1 MPSSNYPRLR
11 RNPQMSNA
19 AATSQPATSTQYV
32 GESVPRR
39 EDFRF
44 LTGTGTFS
52 EDITL
57 IGMLYASLVRSTLAH
72 ADIVSIDTDAA
83 RAQPG
88 VVAVF
93 TAADFSDDEMGT
105 IPTDWTLPI
114 MDGIPE
120 RYPLARDA
128 VKYVGEAVAVVIAET
143 RVQADDA
150 AYFVDVEYAERPAVV
165 DTEAA
170 ALEGAPLVHDR
181 YERNTSY
188 VWHLGTG
195 DWDAV
200 AANADHVV
208 DVRLVNQ
215 RCHASSLEARVSIG
229 DYQVGTGTLT
239 LYLGTQN
246 VHVVRRNLSIAI
258 GIPENLIRVVTP
270 AVGGA
275 FGSKLCLYPEDVIV
289 SAVSRRL
296 RKPVRWAETRAEHFT
311 GTSGGRDHV
320 EYVSLAADNQGK
332 IQGLKVTTYANL
344 GAYVSGMGAGIPVVS
359 GMVFPGV
366 YDITVADVD
375 IHGVFT
381 NTSTTETYR
390 GAGRPEAAYL
400 IERAVDEL
408 AAKIGIDRVELRR
421 RNFIQPHQFPYA
433 NATGMTYDSGDYEK
447 ALDKALEMIGWD
459 ELVAEHKVARARGR
473 IVGLGLSVY
482 TEFCGFGESYQLQLV
497 GFDRATWEQSV
508 VTVTRTGSVIVQV
521 GIDAAGQGHET
532 SIAQIVATELGLDI
546 NDVEVLQG
554 DTDIVHFGT
563 GTFNSR
569 SMSSAGTSA
578 ALAARKIMAKAT
590 RLAAY
595 MLDTECDDIV
605 YNEGVFSVGPDGGRQ
620 VSFEEVAV
628 TAWRGVDLP
637 EGMEPTLK
645 EIAVFDPPAF
655 TSPFGVHIAAV
666 EIDPDT
672 GAIAIDRYVAVD
684 DCGNQINPQLV
695 NGQIQGGVA
704 QGIGQAL
711 YEGLAWDEDGQPM
724 STSFMQY
731 AVPRAHQLPRL
742 ETGHTITPSPVN
754 PLGVKGVGESGAI
767 GSQPAVVNAVM
778 DAVRG
783 HGVANLD
790 MPLTPA
796 KVWAA
801 LQEAAK

>member
-1 MPSSNYPRLR
+1 MTST
-11 RNPQMSNA
+11 A
-19 AATSQPATSTQYV
+19 AAPQPATSTQYLGV
-32 GESVPRR
+32 SVPRR

-57 IGMLYASLVRSTLAH
+57 AGMLYASLVRSTLAH
-72 ADIVSIDTDAA
+72 ADIVSIDTKAA

-93 TAADFSDDEMGT
+93 TAADFGDDEMGT

-143 RVQADDA
+143 RAQADDA
-150 AYFVDVEYAERPAVV
+150 VYFVDVEYAERPAVV

-170 ALEGAPLVHDR
+170 AHEGAPLVHDR

-200 AANADHVV
+200 AAEADHVV

-258 GIPENLIRVVTP
+258 GIPENRIRVVTP

-289 SAVSRRL
+289 CAVSRRL
-296 RKPVRWAETRAEHFT
+296 RRPVRWAETRAEHFT

-332 IQGLKVTTYANL
+332 IEALKVTTYANL

-447 ALDKALEMIGWD
+447 ALDKALDMIGWD
-459 ELVAEHKVARARGR
+459 ELLAEHEVARTQGR

-532 SIAQIVATELGLDI
+532 SIAQIVATELGLGID
-546 NDVEVLQG
+546 DVEVLQG

-590 RLAAY
+590 RLAAHL
-595 MLDTECDDIV
+595 LDAEVDDIV
-605 YNEGVFSVGPDGGRQ
+605 YKDGVFSVGPDSGGRQ
-620 VSFEEVAV
+620 LSFEDVAV
-628 TAWRGVDLP
+628 EAWRGVDLP
-637 EGMEPTLK
+637 DGMEPTLK

-672 GAIAIDRYVAVD
+672 GAVTIERYVAVD
-684 DCGNQINPQLV
+684 DCGNLINPKLA

-711 YEGLAWDEDGQPM
+711 YEGLSWDEDGQPM

-778 DAVRG
+778 DAVRRL
-783 HGVANLD
+783 GVGNLD

>member
-1 MPSSNYPRLR
+1 MASSTASL
-11 RNPQMSNA
+11 
-19 AATSQPATSTQYV
+19 QPATSTQYV
-32 GESVPRR
+32 GKSMPRR

-44 LTGTGTFS
+44 LTGTGTFT
-52 EDITL
+52 EDIKLT
-57 IGMLYASLVRSTLAH
+57 GMLHASLVRSTLAH
-72 ADIVSIDTDAA
+72 ADIVSIDTETA

-93 TAADFSDDEMGT
+93 TAADFGDDEMGT

-143 RVQADDA
+143 RAQADDA

-165 DTEAA
+165 DTDTASR
-170 ALEGAPLVHDR
+170 EGAPQVHER
-181 YERNTSY
+181 YENNTSY
-188 VWHLGTG
+188 VWHLGSG
-195 DWDAV
+195 DWDA
-200 AANADHVV
+200 AAAAADHVI

-215 RCHASSLEARVSIG
+215 RVHATSLEARVSIG
-229 DYQVGTGTLT
+229 DYHAGTDTLT

-246 VHVVRRNLSIAI
+246 VHVVRRNLSIAL
-258 GIPENLIRVVTP
+258 GMPENHIRVVTP

-275 FGSKLCLYPEDVIV
+275 FGSKLCLYPEDVLV

-296 RKPVRWAETRAEHFT
+296 RRPVRWAETRAEHFT

-320 EYVSLAADNQGK
+320 EYVSLAADSQGK
-332 IQGLKVTTYANL
+332 ILALKVKTYANL
-344 GAYVSGMGAGIPVVS
+344 GAYVSGMGAGIP
-359 GMVFPGV
+359 MVAGFVYPGV
-366 YDITVADVD
+366 YDIPVADVD
-375 IHGVFT
+375 IHGLFT

-408 AAKIGIDRVELRR
+408 AVKLGIDRVELRR
-421 RNFIQPHQFPYA
+421 RNFIQPHQFPYH
-433 NATGMTYDSGDYEK
+433 NATGMTYDSGEYER
-447 ALDKALEMIGWD
+447 ALDKALEMCGWD
-459 ELVAEHKVARARGR
+459 ELLAEHEVARTQGR

-482 TEFCGFGESYQLQLV
+482 TEFCGFGDSYQLQLV

-546 NDVEVLQG
+546 DDVEVLQG

-569 SMSSAGTSA
+569 SMSSAGSSA

-595 MLDTECDDIV
+595 MLNTDVGEIV
-605 YNEGVFSVGPDGGRQ
+605 YKDGVFSVGADSGARQ
-620 VSFEEVAV
+620 LSFEDVAV
-628 TAWRGVDLP
+628 EAWRGVDLP

-645 EIAVFDPPAF
+645 EIAIFDPRGF

-672 GAIAIDRYVAVD
+672 GAITIDRFIAVD
-684 DCGNQINPQLV
+684 DCGNLINPELA
-695 NGQIQGGVA
+695 NGQIHGGVA
-704 QGIGQAL
+704 QAIGQAL
-711 YEGLAWDEDGQPM
+711 YEHLSWDEDGQPM
-724 STSFMQY
+724 STSLMQY
-731 AVPRAHQLPRL
+731 AVPRAHHMPRL
-742 ETGHTITPSPVN
+742 ETGHTVTPSPLN

-767 GSQPAVVNAVM
+767 GPQPAIVNAVM
-778 DAVRG
+778 DAVRRL
-783 HGVANLD
+783 GVKNLD

-796 KVWAA
+796 KVWMA

>member
-1 MPSSNYPRLR
+1 MTST
-11 RNPQMSNA
+11 A
-19 AATSQPATSTQYV
+19 ASLQSASSTQYV

-44 LTGTGTFS
+44 LTGTGTFT
-52 EDITL
+52 EDIRL
-57 IGMLYASLVRSTLAH
+57 SGMLYASLVRSTLAH
-72 ADIVSIDTDAA
+72 ADVVSIDTEAA

-93 TAADFSDDEMGT
+93 TAEDFSDDEMGT
-105 IPTDWTLPI
+105 VPTDWTLPI

-165 DTEAA
+165 GTEAA
-170 ALEGAPLVHDR
+170 AQEGAPLVHDR

-188 VWHLGTG
+188 LWHHGTG

-200 AANADHVV
+200 AAAADHII

-215 RCHASSLEARVSIG
+215 RVHATSLEARVSIG
-229 DYQVGTGTLT
+229 DYQVGTDTLT

-258 GIPENLIRVVTP
+258 GIPENRIRVVTP

-275 FGSKLCLYPEDVIV
+275 FGSKLCLYPEDVLV
-289 SAVSRRL
+289 CAVSRRL
-296 RKPVRWAETRAEHFT
+296 RRPVQWAETRAEHFT

-320 EYVSLAADNQGK
+320 EYVTLAADNRGK

-344 GAYVSGMGAGIPVVS
+344 GAYVSGMGAGIPVVA
-359 GMVFPGV
+359 GMAFPGV
-366 YDITVADVD
+366 YDIAVADVD

-408 AAKIGIDRVELRR
+408 AAKIGVDRVELRR

-433 NATGMTYDSGDYEK
+433 NATGMTYDSGDYER

-459 ELVAEHKVARARGR
+459 ELLAEHERARSQGR

-482 TEFCGFGESYQLQLV
+482 TEFAGFGDSYELQLI

-508 VTVTRTGSVIVQV
+508 VTVTGTGSVIVQV
-521 GIDAAGQGHET
+521 GIDSAGQGHET

-546 NDVEVLQG
+546 DDVEVLQG

-590 RLAAY
+590 RLAAH
-595 MLDTECDDIV
+595 MLNTEVEEVAYKD
-605 YNEGVFSVGPDGGRQ
+605 GVFSVDTGSGSREL
-620 VSFEEVAV
+620 SFEEVAV
-628 TAWRGVDLP
+628 EAWRGVDLP

-645 EIAVFDPPAF
+645 EIAIFDPPAF

-672 GAIAIDRYVAVD
+672 GTVTIERFVAVD
-684 DCGNQINPQLV
+684 DCGNLVNPQLA
-695 NGQIQGGVA
+695 NGQIHGGVA

-711 YEGLAWDEDGQPM
+711 YEDLSWDEDGQPM
-724 STSFMQY
+724 STSLMQY
-731 AVPRAHQLPRL
+731 AVPRAHHMPRL
-742 ETGHTITPSPVN
+742 ETGHTVTPSPVN
-754 PLGVKGVGESGAI
+754 PLGVKGIGESGAI

-778 DAVRG
+778 DAVRRL
-783 HGVANLD
+783 GVQNLD

-796 KVWAA
+796 KVWTA

>member
-1 MPSSNYPRLR
+1 MSSAPV
-11 RNPQMSNA
+11 SDA
-19 AATSQPATSTQYV
+19 ATSTQYV

-57 IGMLYASLVRSTLAH
+57 TGMLHASLVRSTLAH
-72 ADIVSIDTDAA
+72 ADIVSINTEAA

-93 TAADFSDDEMGT
+93 TAADFGDDEMGT

-120 RYPLARDA
+120 RYPLARDV

-150 AYFVDVEYAERPAVV
+150 VFHVDVEYSERPAVV
-165 DTEAA
+165 DTEGAA
-170 ALEGAPLVHDR
+170 AEGAPLVHDR

-188 VWHLGTG
+188 LWHLGSG

-200 AANADHVV
+200 AATADHVV

-215 RCHASSLEARVSIG
+215 RVHASSLEARVSIA

-246 VHVVRRNLSIAI
+246 VHVVRRNLSLAI
-258 GIPENLIRVVTP
+258 GIPENRIRVVTP

-296 RKPVRWAETRAEHFT
+296 RRPVRWAETRAEHFT

-320 EYVSLAADNQGK
+320 EYVSLAADKQGK
-332 IQGLKVTTYANL
+332 ILGLKVTTYANL
-344 GAYVSGMGAGIPVVS
+344 GAYVSGMGAGIPVVA
-359 GMVFPGV
+359 GMAYPGV
-366 YDITVADVD
+366 YDIEVADVD
-375 IHGVFT
+375 IHGLFT

-408 AAKIGIDRVELRR
+408 AAKSGIDRVELRR
-421 RNFIQPHQFPYA
+421 RNFIQPDQFPYS
-433 NATGMTYDSGDYEK
+433 NSTGMTYDSGDYER

-459 ELVAEHKVARARGR
+459 QLVEEQAAARSEGR

-482 TEFCGFGESYQLQLV
+482 TEFAGFGDSYELQLI

-508 VTVTRTGSVIVQV
+508 ITVTRTGSVIVQV

-532 SIAQIVATELGLDI
+532 SIAQIVATELGVPID
-546 NDVEVLQG
+546 DVEVLQG

-569 SMSSAGTSA
+569 SMSSGGTAA
-578 ALAARKIMAKAT
+578 ALAARKILAKAT
-590 RLAAY
+590 LLAAH
-595 MLDTECDDIV
+595 MLDADVEDVV
-605 YNEGVFSVGPDGGRQ
+605 YANGVFSKGPDGGRQ
-620 VSFEEVAV
+620 VTFEEVAV
-628 TAWRGVDLP
+628 EAWRGVDLP
-637 EGMEPTLK
+637 EGMEATLK
-645 EIAVFDPPAF
+645 EMAVFDPKGF
-655 TSPFGVHIAAV
+655 TAPFGVHVAAV
-666 EIDPDT
+666 EIDRDT
-672 GAIAIDRYVAVD
+672 GAVTIDRFVAVD
-684 DCGNQINPQLV
+684 DCGNLINPKLAD
-695 NGQIQGGVA
+695 GQIQGGVA

-711 YEGLAWDEDGQPM
+711 YEGLTWDEDGQP
-724 STSFMQY
+724 TTASFMQY
-731 AVPRAHQLPRL
+731 AVPRAHHLPRL
-742 ETGHTITPSPVN
+742 ETGHTITPSPIN
-754 PLGVKGVGESGAI
+754 PLGVKGIGESGAI

-778 DAVRG
+778 DAVRPL
-783 HGVANLD
+783 GVGNLD

-796 KVWAA
+796 KVWTA
-801 LQEAAK
+801 LQEVAK

>member
-1 MPSSNYPRLR
+1 MN
-11 RNPQMSNA
+11 NA
-19 AATSQPATSTQYV
+19 TASTQYV

-57 IGMLYASLVRSTLAH
+57 TGMLYASMVRSTLAH
-72 ADIVSIDTDAA
+72 GDIVSIDTEAA

-88 VVAVF
+88 VIAVF
-93 TAADFSDDEMGT
+93 TAADFNDDEMGT
-105 IPTDWTLPI
+105 IPTDWELPI
-114 MDGIPE
+114 MDGIPA
-120 RYPLARDA
+120 RYPLARDT

-150 AYFVDVEYAERPAVV
+150 TYFVDVEYAERPAVV
-165 DTEAA
+165 NAEAA
-170 ALEGAPLVHDR
+170 TSESAPLVHDQ

-200 AANADHVV
+200 SAAAEHVV

-215 RCHASSLEARVSIG
+215 RVHANSLEARVSIA
-229 DYQVGTGTLT
+229 DYQIGTGTLT

-258 GIPENLIRVVTP
+258 GIPENRIRVVTP

-296 RKPVRWAETRAEHFT
+296 RRPVRWAETRAEHFT
-311 GTSGGRDHV
+311 GTSGGRDHI
-320 EYVSLAADNQGK
+320 EYVSLAADKEGRFQA
-332 IQGLKVTTYANL
+332 LKVTTYANL

-359 GMVFPGV
+359 GMVYPGV

-375 IHGVFT
+375 IHGVYT

-421 RNFIQPHQFPYA
+421 RNFIQPDQFPYA

-459 ELVAEHKVARARGR
+459 DRLAEQELARAQGR

-482 TEFCGFGESYQLQLV
+482 TEFCGFGDSYQLQLV

-508 VTVTRTGSVIVQV
+508 ITVTRTGSVIVQV

-532 SIAQIVATELGLDI
+532 SIAQIVASELGLDI
-546 NDVEVLQG
+546 DDVEVLQG
-554 DTDIVHFGT
+554 DTDVVHFGT

-590 RLAAY
+590 RLAAH
-595 MLDTECDDIV
+595 MLDAEPEDVVYQNGIFSLGLDDSD
-605 YNEGVFSVGPDGGRQ
+605 EQVG
-620 VSFEEVAV
+620 FEEVAV
-628 TAWRGVDLP
+628 AAWRGVDLP
-637 EGMEPTLK
+637 DGMEATLK
-645 EIAVFDPPAF
+645 EIAVYDPPNF
-655 TSPFGVHIAAV
+655 TSPFGVHIALV

-672 GAIAIDRYVAVD
+672 GAVTIERYVAVD
-684 DCGNQINPQLV
+684 DCGNQINPQIV
-695 NGQIQGGVA
+695 NGQIHGGVA

-711 YEGLAWDEDGQPM
+711 YEELAWDDEGQPM

-731 AVPRAHQLPRL
+731 AVPRAHHIPRL
-742 ETGHTITPSPVN
+742 ETGHTVTPSPLN

-783 HGVANLD
+783 LGVKNLD

-801 LQEAAK
+801 LKEAEK

>member
-1 MPSSNYPRLR
+1 M
-11 RNPQMSNA
+11 
-19 AATSQPATSTQYV
+19 TSTDSALQPATSTHYV
-32 GESVPRR
+32 GVSVPRR

-44 LTGTGTFS
+44 LTGTGMFC

-57 IGMLYASLVRSTLAH
+57 TGMLYASMVRSTLAH
-72 ADIVSIDTDAA
+72 ADIISIDTEAA

-93 TAADFSDDEMGT
+93 TAADFSDDEMRT

-114 MDGIPE
+114 MDGIPD

-128 VKYVGEAVAVVIAET
+128 VKYVGEAVAVVIAES
-143 RVQADDA
+143 RAQADDA
-150 AYFVDVEYAERPAVV
+150 AYFVDVEYTERPAVV

-170 ALEGAPLVHDR
+170 THEGAPLVHDR

-188 VWHLGTG
+188 VWHHGTG
-195 DWDAV
+195 DWDSV
-200 AANADHVV
+200 AATADHVV

-215 RCHASSLEARVSIG
+215 RVHASSLEARVSIA

-246 VHVVRRNLSIAI
+246 VHVVRRNLSIAL
-258 GIPENLIRVVTP
+258 GIPENRIRVVTP

-320 EYVSLAADNQGK
+320 EYVSLAADDQGK

-344 GAYVSGMGAGIPVVS
+344 GAYVSGMGAGIPVVA
-359 GMVFPGV
+359 GMAYPGV

-408 AAKIGIDRVELRR
+408 AAKTGIDRVELRR

-459 ELVAEHKVARARGR
+459 EMLAEHEVARTQGR

-482 TEFCGFGESYQLQLV
+482 TEFCGFGESKQLQLI

-521 GIDAAGQGHET
+521 GIDAAGHGHET

-546 NDVEVLQG
+546 DDVEVLQG

-569 SMSSAGTSA
+569 SMSSAGTAA

-590 RLAAY
+590 SLAAH
-595 MLDTECDDIV
+595 MLDTESDEIV
-605 YNEGVFSVGPDGGRQ
+605 YKDGVFSVGQDGDRQ
-620 VSFEEVAV
+620 LSFEEVAV
-628 TAWRGVDLP
+628 TAWLGIDLP
-637 EGMEPTLK
+637 ERMEPTLK

-672 GAIAIDRYVAVD
+672 GAVAIDRYVAVD

-711 YEGLAWDEDGQPM
+711 YEGLVWDEDGQPM

-731 AVPRAHQLPRL
+731 AVPRAHHMPRL

-778 DAVRG
+778 DAVRRL
-783 HGVANLD
+783 GVGNLD

-796 KVWAA
+796 KVWSA

>member
-1 MPSSNYPRLR
+1 M
-11 RNPQMSNA
+11 
-19 AATSQPATSTQYV
+19 TSTVDSAQQRATSTEYV
-32 GESVPRR
+32 GVSVPRR
-39 EDFRF
+39 EDYRF

-57 IGMLYASLVRSTLAH
+57 TGMLYASVVRSTLAH
-72 ADIVSIDTDAA
+72 GDIVSIDTDAA
-83 RAQPG
+83 RSQPG

-93 TAADFSDDEMGT
+93 TADDFGDDEMGA
-105 IPTDWTLPI
+105 IPTDWELPI
-114 MDGIPE
+114 MDSIPD
-120 RYPLARDA
+120 RYPLARRT

-150 AYFVDVEYAERPAVV
+150 TYFVDVEYAERPAVV
-165 DTEAA
+165 DAEIATGED
-170 ALEGAPLVHDR
+170 APLVHDQ

-195 DWDAV
+195 DWDAI
-200 AANADHVV
+200 AAAADHTI

-215 RCHASSLEARVSIG
+215 RVHASSLEARVSIA
-229 DYQVGTGTLT
+229 DYQIGTGTLT

-258 GIPENLIRVVTP
+258 GIPENRIRVVTP

-296 RKPVRWAETRAEHFT
+296 RRPVRWAETRAEHFT
-311 GTSGGRDHV
+311 GTSGGRDHI
-320 EYVSLAADNQGK
+320 EHVSLAADEQGK
-332 IQGLKVTTYANL
+332 IQALKVTTYANL

-359 GMVFPGV
+359 GMVYPGV
-366 YDITVADVD
+366 YDIPVADVD
-375 IHGVFT
+375 IHGVYT

-408 AAKIGIDRVELRR
+408 AAKAGLDRVELRR
-421 RNFIQPHQFPYA
+421 RNFIQPHQFPYS

-459 ELVAEHKVARARGR
+459 ERVAEQALARAEGR

-482 TEFCGFGESYQLQLV
+482 TEFCGFGDSFQLQLV

-508 VTVTRTGSVIVQV
+508 ITVTRTGSVIVQV

-546 NDVEVLQG
+546 DDVEVLQG
-554 DTDIVHFGT
+554 DTDVVHFGT

-578 ALAARKIMAKAT
+578 ALAARKILAKAT
-590 RLAAY
+590 RLAAHL
-595 MLDTECDDIV
+595 LDVEPDDIA
-605 YNEGVFSVGPDGGRQ
+605 YRDGVFSVGPEHGGGQ
-620 VSFEEVAV
+620 VGFEDVAV
-628 TAWRGVDLP
+628 AAWRGVDLP
-637 EGMEPTLK
+637 AGMEPTLK
-645 EIAVFDPPAF
+645 EIAVFDPPNF
-655 TSPFGVHIAAV
+655 TSPFGVHVVAV

-672 GAIAIDRYVAVD
+672 GAVSIDRYVAVD
-684 DCGNQINPQLV
+684 DCGNQINPQIV
-695 NGQIQGGVA
+695 IGQIHGGVA

-711 YEGLAWDEDGQPM
+711 YEELAWDEDGQPM

-778 DAVRG
+778 DALRPL
-783 HGVANLD
+783 GVQNLD

-796 KVWAA
+796 KVWMA

>member
-1 MPSSNYPRLR
+1 MSS
-11 RNPQMSNA
+11 
-19 AATSQPATSTQYV
+19 ATGVSSSPASTDYI

-52 EDITL
+52 EDVTL
-57 IGMLYASLVRSTLAH
+57 TGMLYASMVRSTIAH
-72 ADIVSIDTDAA
+72 ADIVSIDTEAA
-83 RAQPG
+83 QQQPG

-93 TAADFSDDEMGT
+93 TAADFDDDEMGP

-114 MDGIPE
+114 MDGIPD
-120 RYPLARDA
+120 RYPLARDV
-128 VKYVGEAVAVVIAET
+128 VKYVGEAVAVIIAET
-143 RVQADDA
+143 RAQADDA
-150 AYFVDVEYAERPAVV
+150 GHFVDVEYAERPAVV
-165 DTEAA
+165 DTEGAA
-170 ALEGAPLVHDR
+170 RDGAPLVHER

-188 VWHLGTG
+188 LWHLGTG

-200 AANADHVV
+200 AATADHVV

-215 RCHASSLEARVSIG
+215 RVHASSLEARVSIA

-258 GIPENLIRVVTP
+258 GIPEDRIRVVTP

-289 SAVSRRL
+289 SVVSRRL
-296 RKPVRWAETRAEHFT
+296 RRPVRWAESRAEHFT

-320 EYVSLAADNQGK
+320 EYVSLAADKTGK
-332 IQGLKVTTYANL
+332 IQALKVRTYANL

-359 GMVFPGV
+359 GMMFPGV

-408 AAKIGIDRVELRR
+408 AAKTGIDRIELRR
-421 RNFIQPHQFPYA
+421 RNFIQPDQFPYS

-459 ELVAEHKVARARGR
+459 DVLAEQEVARSQGR

-482 TEFCGFGESYQLQLV
+482 TEFCGFGDSYQLQLV

-508 VTVTRTGSVIVQV
+508 ITVTRTGSVIVQV

-546 NDVEVLQG
+546 DDVEVLQG

-569 SMSSAGTSA
+569 SMSSAGSA
-578 ALAARKIMAKAT
+578 ASLAAGKIMAKAT
-590 RLAAY
+590 RLAAH
-595 MLDTECDDIV
+595 MLNAKVDDIH
-605 YNEGVFSVGPDGGRQ
+605 YEGGVFSIDPDGGGRQ
-620 VSFEEVAV
+620 VTFEEVAV
-628 TAWRGVDLP
+628 EAWRGVDLP

-645 EIAVFDPPAF
+645 EIAVFDPPVF

-672 GAIAIDRYVAVD
+672 GAITINRYVAVD
-684 DCGNQINPQLV
+684 DCGNLINPALA
-695 NGQIQGGVA
+695 NGQIHGGVA

-711 YEGLAWDEDGQPM
+711 YEDLSWDEDGQPM
-724 STSFMQY
+724 ASSFMQY
-731 AVPRAHQLPRL
+731 AVPRAHHMPRL

-783 HGVANLD
+783 LGVENLD

-796 KVWAA
+796 KVWTA

>member
-1 MPSSNYPRLR
+1 MTSV
-11 RNPQMSNA
+11 A
-19 AATSQPATSTQYV
+19 ASHQAASTNYV

-52 EDITL
+52 EDIKL
-57 IGMLYASLVRSTLAH
+57 AGMLHASLVRSTLAH
-72 ADIVSIDTDAA
+72 ADILTIETEAA

-93 TAADFSDDEMGT
+93 TAADFGDDEMGT

-114 MDGIPE
+114 MDGIPD
-120 RYPLARDA
+120 RYPLARNA
-128 VKYVGEAVAVVIAET
+128 VKYVGEPVAVVIAET
-143 RVQADDA
+143 RAQADDA
-150 AYFVDVEYAERPAVV
+150 THFVDVDYVERPVVV

-170 ALEGAPLVHDR
+170 AHEGAPLVHDR

-188 VWHLGTG
+188 LWHLGTG
-195 DWDAV
+195 DWEAV
-200 AANADHVV
+200 AAAADHVI
-208 DVRLVNQ
+208 DLRLVNQ
-215 RCHASSLEARVSIG
+215 RVHASSLEARVSLADFQI
-229 DYQVGTGTLT
+229 GTGTLT

-258 GIPENLIRVVTP
+258 GIPENRIRVVTP

-296 RKPVRWAETRAEHFT
+296 RRPVRWAESRAEHFT

-320 EYVSLAADNQGK
+320 EYVSLAADKQGK
-332 IQGLKVTTYANL
+332 IQALKVTTYANL

-359 GMVFPGV
+359 GMMFPGV
-366 YDITVADVD
+366 YDIAVADVD

-408 AAKIGIDRVELRR
+408 AAKTGIDRIELRR
-421 RNFIQPHQFPYA
+421 RNFIQPDQFPYA

-459 ELVAEHKVARARGR
+459 ELLAEHEAARSRGR

-482 TEFCGFGESYQLQLV
+482 TEFCGFGDSHQLQLV

-508 VTVTRTGSVIVQV
+508 ITVTRTGSVIVQV

-532 SIAQIVATELGLDI
+532 SIAQIVATELGVAID
-546 NDVEVLQG
+546 DVEVLQG

-578 ALAARKIMAKAT
+578 ALAARKIMAKAN
-590 RLAAY
+590 RLAAHL
-595 MLDTECDDIV
+595 LDVDVKDLV
-605 YNEGVFSVGPDGGRQ
+605 HANGVFSAGSRQ
-620 VSFEEVAV
+620 LSFEEVAV
-628 TAWRGVDLP
+628 EAWRGVDLP
-637 EGMEPTLK
+637 DGMEPTLK

-672 GAIAIDRYVAVD
+672 GAITIDRYVAVD
-684 DCGNQINPQLV
+684 DCGNLVNPKLA
-695 NGQIQGGVA
+695 NGQIHGGVA

-711 YEGLAWDEDGQPM
+711 YESLAWDEDGQPM
-724 STSFMQY
+724 ATSFMQY

-778 DAVRG
+778 DAVRRR
-783 HGVANLD
+783 GVENLD

-796 KVWAA
+796 KVWSE
-801 LQEAAK
+801 LKEAAK

>member
-1 MPSSNYPRLR
+1 M
-11 RNPQMSNA
+11 
-19 AATSQPATSTQYV
+19 
-32 GESVPRR
+32 
-39 EDFRF
+39 
-44 LTGTGTFS
+44 
-52 EDITL
+52 
-57 IGMLYASLVRSTLAH
+57 
-72 ADIVSIDTDAA
+72 
-83 RAQPG
+83 PG

-114 MDGIPE
+114 MDGIPD

-143 RVQADDA
+143 RAQADDA
-150 AYFVDVEYAERPAVV
+150 AYFVDVEYTERPAVV

-170 ALEGAPLVHDR
+170 THEGAPLVHDR

-200 AANADHVV
+200 AAAADHVV

-215 RCHASSLEARVSIG
+215 RVHASSLEARVSIA

-258 GIPENLIRVVTP
+258 GIPENRIRVVTP

-296 RKPVRWAETRAEHFT
+296 RRPVRWAETRAEHFT

-332 IQGLKVTTYANL
+332 IQALKVTTYANL

-447 ALDKALEMIGWD
+447 ALDKALDMIGWD
-459 ELVAEHKVARARGR
+459 GLLAEHEVARAQGR

-482 TEFCGFGESYQLQLV
+482 TEFCGFGEAHQLQLV

-532 SIAQIVATELGLDI
+532 SIAQVVATELGLDI
-546 NDVEVLQG
+546 DDVEVLQG

-569 SMSSAGTSA
+569 SMSSAGSSA

-590 RLAAY
+590 RLAAH
-595 MLDTECDDIV
+595 MLDTEDDDIV
-605 YNEGVFSVGPDGGRQ
+605 YKDGVFSVGPDGDRQ
-620 VSFEEVAV
+620 REFRRGCRDRVARYRPP
-628 TAWRGVDLP
+628 RGDGADA
-637 EGMEPTLK
+637 EGDRG
-645 EIAVFDPPAF
+645 IRPA
-655 TSPFGVHIAAV
+655 GVHQSVRGAHRRSRDRPRHRRHRHRPLRRRRRLRQPDQPAARQRP
-666 EIDPDT
+666 DPGRRRT
-672 GAIAIDRYVAVD
+672 RHRSGAVRRSCLGRGRPADVDQLHAVRRPPRAPHAPP
-684 DCGNQINPQLV
+684 GNRPHHH
-695 NGQIQGGVA
+695 
-704 QGIGQAL
+704 AL
-711 YEGLAWDEDGQPM
+711 AGQP
-724 STSFMQY
+724 
-731 AVPRAHQLPRL
+731 V
-742 ETGHTITPSPVN
+742 
-754 PLGVKGVGESGAI
+754 
-767 GSQPAVVNAVM
+767 GSQGCWRIGCDRFPTRGGE
-778 DAVRG
+778 RG
-783 HGVANLD
+783 HGCGAQ
-790 MPLTPA
+790 TRRR
-796 KVWAA
+796 
-801 LQEAAK
+801 

>member
-1 MPSSNYPRLR
+1 MSSAPV
-11 RNPQMSNA
+11 SD
-19 AATSQPATSTQYV
+19 AATSTRYV

-57 IGMLYASLVRSTLAH
+57 TGMLHASLVRSTLAH
-72 ADIVSIDTDAA
+72 ADIVSINTEAA
-83 RAQPG
+83 RTQPG

-93 TAADFSDDEMGT
+93 TAADFGDDEMGT

-120 RYPLARDA
+120 RYPLARDV

-150 AYFVDVEYAERPAVV
+150 VFHVDVEYSERPAVV
-165 DTEAA
+165 DTEGAA
-170 ALEGAPLVHDR
+170 AEGAPLVHDR

-188 VWHLGTG
+188 LWHLGSG

-200 AANADHVV
+200 AATADHVV

-215 RCHASSLEARVSIG
+215 RVHASSLEARVSIA

-246 VHVVRRNLSIAI
+246 VHVVRRNLSLAI
-258 GIPENLIRVVTP
+258 GIPENRIRVVTP

-289 SAVSRRL
+289 SVVSRRL
-296 RKPVRWAETRAEHFT
+296 RRPVRWAETRAEHFT

-320 EYVSLAADNQGK
+320 EYVSLAADEQGK
-332 IQGLKVTTYANL
+332 ILGLKVTTYANL
-344 GAYVSGMGAGIPVVS
+344 GAYVSGMGAGIPVVA
-359 GMVFPGV
+359 GMAYPGV
-366 YDITVADVD
+366 YDIEVADVD
-375 IHGVFT
+375 IHGLFT

-408 AAKIGIDRVELRR
+408 AAKSGIDRVELRR
-421 RNFIQPHQFPYA
+421 RNFIQPDQFPYS
-433 NATGMTYDSGDYEK
+433 NSTGMTYDSGDYER

-459 ELVAEHKVARARGR
+459 QLVEEQAAARSEGR

-482 TEFCGFGESYQLQLV
+482 TEFAGFGDSYELQLI

-508 VTVTRTGSVIVQV
+508 ITVTRTGSVIVQV

-532 SIAQIVATELGLDI
+532 SIAQIVATELGVPID
-546 NDVEVLQG
+546 DVEVLQG

-569 SMSSAGTSA
+569 SMSSGGTAA
-578 ALAARKIMAKAT
+578 ALAARKILAKAT
-590 RLAAY
+590 LLAAH
-595 MLDTECDDIV
+595 MLDADVEDV
-605 YNEGVFSVGPDGGRQ
+605 AYANGVFSKGPESGRQ
-620 VSFEEVAV
+620 VTFEEVAV
-628 TAWRGVDLP
+628 EAWRGVDLP
-637 EGMEPTLK
+637 EGMEATLK
-645 EIAVFDPPAF
+645 EMAVFDPKGF
-655 TSPFGVHIAAV
+655 TAPFGVHVAAV
-666 EIDPDT
+666 EIDRDT
-672 GAIAIDRYVAVD
+672 GAVTIDRFVAVD
-684 DCGNQINPQLV
+684 DCGNLINPKLAE
-695 NGQIQGGVA
+695 GQIHGGVA

-711 YEGLAWDEDGQPM
+711 YESLTWDEDGQP
-724 STSFMQY
+724 TTASFMQY
-731 AVPRAHQLPRL
+731 VVPRAHHLPRL
-742 ETGHTITPSPVN
+742 ETGHTITPSPIN
-754 PLGVKGVGESGAI
+754 PLGVKGIGESGAI

-778 DAVRG
+778 DAVRPL
-783 HGVANLD
+783 GVGNLD

-801 LQEAAK
+801 LQEVAK

>member
-1 MPSSNYPRLR
+1 MSS
-11 RNPQMSNA
+11 
-19 AATSQPATSTQYV
+19 ATETSSSATNRQYV

-52 EDITL
+52 EDISLT
-57 IGMLYASLVRSTLAH
+57 GMLYASMVRSTLAH
-72 ADIVSIDTDAA
+72 ADIVSIDTEAA

-93 TAADFSDDEMGT
+93 TAADFGDQEMGT

-114 MDGIPE
+114 MDGIPD
-120 RYPLARDA
+120 RYPLARNA

-143 RVQADDA
+143 RAQADDA
-150 AYFVDVEYAERPAVV
+150 TCFVDVEYLERPVVV

-170 ALEGAPLVHDR
+170 ASEGAPLVHER

-188 VWHLGTG
+188 LWHLGTG
-195 DWDAV
+195 DWDTV
-200 AANADHVV
+200 AAAADHVV
-208 DVRLVNQ
+208 DLRLVNQ
-215 RCHASSLEARVSIG
+215 RVHASSLEARVSIA
-229 DYQVGTGTLT
+229 DYAVGTDSLT

-258 GIPENLIRVVTP
+258 GIPENRIRVVTP

-275 FGSKLCLYPEDVIV
+275 FGSKLCLYPEDVVV

-296 RKPVRWAETRAEHFT
+296 RRPVRWAESRAEHFT

-320 EYVSLAADNQGK
+320 EYVSIAADKSGK

-366 YDITVADVD
+366 YDIPVADVD

-390 GAGRPEAAYL
+390 GAGRPEATYL

-421 RNFIQPHQFPYA
+421 RNFIQPDQFPYS

-447 ALDKALEMIGWD
+447 ALDKALDMIGWD
-459 ELVAEHKVARARGR
+459 KLLAEHDEARSRGR
-473 IVGLGLSVY
+473 IVGLGVSVY
-482 TEFCGFGESYQLQLV
+482 TEFCGFGDAFQLQLV

-508 VTVTRTGSVIVQV
+508 ITVTRTGSVIVQV

-546 NDVEVLQG
+546 DDVEVLQG

-569 SMSSAGTSA
+569 SMSSAGSAA

-590 RLAAY
+590 RLAAH
-595 MLDTECDDIV
+595 MLGVEIDDV
-605 YNEGVFSVGPDGGRQ
+605 AYESGVFVRRDGKGRQ
-620 VSFEEVAV
+620 LSFEDVAV
-628 TAWRGVDLP
+628 EAWRGVDLP

-645 EIAVFDPPAF
+645 EMAVFDPPAF
-655 TSPFGVHIAAV
+655 TSPFGVHLAAV

-672 GAIAIDRYVAVD
+672 GAITIDRYVAVD
-684 DCGNQINPQLV
+684 DSGHLINPTLAT
-695 NGQIQGGVA
+695 GQIHGGVA

-711 YEGLAWDEDGQPM
+711 YENLAWDEDGQPA
-724 STSFMQY
+724 SASFMQY
-731 AVPRAHQLPRL
+731 AVPRAHQMPQL
-742 ETGHTITPSPVN
+742 ETGHTVTPSPIN

-778 DAVRG
+778 DAVRRL
-783 HGVANLD
+783 GVENLD

-796 KVWAA
+796 KVWMA
-801 LQEAAK
+801 LQEATK

>member
-1 MPSSNYPRLR
+1 VSDTASD
-11 RNPQMSNA
+11 A
-19 AATSQPATSTQYV
+19 ATSTQYV
-32 GESVPRR
+32 GASVPRR

-57 IGMLYASLVRSTLAH
+57 TGMLHASLVRSTLAH
-72 ADIVSIDTDAA
+72 ADIVSINTDAA

-93 TAADFSDDEMGT
+93 TAADFGDDEMGT

-120 RYPLARDA
+120 RYPLARDV

-150 AYFVDVEYAERPAVV
+150 VFHVDVEYSERPAVV
-165 DTEAA
+165 DTEGAA
-170 ALEGAPLVHDR
+170 AEGAPLVHDR

-188 VWHLGTG
+188 LWHLGSG

-200 AANADHVV
+200 AATADHVV

-215 RCHASSLEARVSIG
+215 RVHASSLEARVSIA

-246 VHVVRRNLSIAI
+246 VHVVRRNLSLAI
-258 GIPENLIRVVTP
+258 GIPENRIRVVTP

-296 RKPVRWAETRAEHFT
+296 RRPVRWVETRAEHFT

-320 EYVSLAADNQGK
+320 EYVSLAADEQGK
-332 IQGLKVTTYANL
+332 ILGLKVTTYANL
-344 GAYVSGMGAGIPVVS
+344 GAYVSGMGAGIPVVA
-359 GMVFPGV
+359 GMAYPGV
-366 YDITVADVD
+366 YDIEVADVD
-375 IHGVFT
+375 IHGLFT

-408 AAKIGIDRVELRR
+408 AAKSGIDRVELRR
-421 RNFIQPHQFPYA
+421 RNFIQPDQFPYS
-433 NATGMTYDSGDYEK
+433 NSTGMTYDSGDYER

-459 ELVAEHKVARARGR
+459 QLVEEQAAARSEGR

-482 TEFCGFGESYQLQLV
+482 TEFAGFGDSYELQLI

-508 VTVTRTGSVIVQV
+508 ITVTRTGSVIVQV

-532 SIAQIVATELGLDI
+532 SIAQIVATELGVPID
-546 NDVEVLQG
+546 DVEVLQG

-569 SMSSAGTSA
+569 SMSSGGTAA
-578 ALAARKIMAKAT
+578 ALAARKILAKAT

-595 MLDTECDDIV
+595 MLDADVEDVV
-605 YNEGVFSVGPDGGRQ
+605 YANGVFSKGPDGGRQ
-620 VSFEEVAV
+620 VTFEEVAV
-628 TAWRGVDLP
+628 EAWRGVDLP
-637 EGMEPTLK
+637 EGMEATLK
-645 EIAVFDPPAF
+645 EMAVFDPKGF
-655 TSPFGVHIAAV
+655 TAPFGVHVAAV
-666 EIDPDT
+666 EIDRET
-672 GAIAIDRYVAVD
+672 GAVTIDRFVAVD
-684 DCGNQINPQLV
+684 DCGNLINPKLAD
-695 NGQIQGGVA
+695 GQIQGGVA

-711 YEGLAWDEDGQPM
+711 YEGLTWDEDGQP
-724 STSFMQY
+724 TTASFMQY
-731 AVPRAHQLPRL
+731 AVPRAHHLPRL
-742 ETGHTITPSPVN
+742 ETGHTITPSPIN
-754 PLGVKGVGESGAI
+754 PLGVKGIGESGAI

-778 DAVRG
+778 DAVRPL
-783 HGVANLD
+783 GVGNLD

-796 KVWAA
+796 KVWTA
-801 LQEAAK
+801 LQEVAK

>member
-1 MPSSNYPRLR
+1 MTST
-11 RNPQMSNA
+11 A
-19 AATSQPATSTQYV
+19 AAPQPATSTQYLGV
-32 GESVPRR
+32 SVPRR

-57 IGMLYASLVRSTLAH
+57 TGMLYATLVRSTLAH
-72 ADIVSIDTDAA
+72 ADIVSINTDAA
-83 RAQPG
+83 RTMPG

-114 MDGIPE
+114 MDGIPD
-120 RYPLARDA
+120 RYPLARET

-143 RVQADDA
+143 RAQADDA
-150 AYFVDVEYAERPAVV
+150 AYFVDVEYAERPSVV
-165 DTEAA
+165 DAEAA
-170 ALEGAPLVHDR
+170 TREGAPLVHDR
-181 YERNTSY
+181 YEANTSY

-195 DWDAV
+195 DWDA
-200 AANADHVV
+200 AAASADHVI

-215 RCHASSLEARVSIG
+215 RVHASSLEARVSIA

-258 GIPENLIRVVTP
+258 GIPENRIRVVTP

-320 EYVSLAADNQGK
+320 EYVSLAADDQGK
-332 IQGLKVTTYANL
+332 IQALKVTTYANL
-344 GAYVSGMGAGIPVVS
+344 GAYISGMGAGIPVVS

-459 ELVAEHKVARARGR
+459 ELLAEHEVARAQGR

-508 VTVTRTGSVIVQV
+508 VTMTRTGSVIVQV

-546 NDVEVLQG
+546 DDVEVLQG

-590 RLAAY
+590 RLAAH
-595 MLDTECDDIV
+595 MLDTEADDIV
-605 YNEGVFSVGPDGGRQ
+605 YSDGVFSVGPDGDRQ

-628 TAWRGVDLP
+628 TAWRGLDLP
-637 EGMEPTLK
+637 QGMEPTLK

-796 KVWAA
+796 KVWTA

>member
-1 MPSSNYPRLR
+1 MN
-11 RNPQMSNA
+11 N
-19 AATSQPATSTQYV
+19 AATSAEATSSSRYF

-44 LTGTGTFS
+44 LTGTGQFS

-57 IGMLYASLVRSTLAH
+57 TGMLYASVVRCTLPH
-72 ADIVSIDTDAA
+72 ADIVSIDTEAA
-83 RAQPG
+83 RSQPG

-93 TAADFSDDEMGT
+93 TAADFGDDEMGT

-120 RYPLARDA
+120 RYPLARKT
-128 VKYVGEAVAVVIAET
+128 VKYVGEGVAVVIAET
-143 RVQADDA
+143 RAQADDA
-150 AYFVDVEYAERPAVV
+150 ANFVDVEYLERPSVV
-165 DTEAA
+165 DAETATR
-170 ALEGAPLVHDR
+170 EGAPLVHDK

-195 DWDAV
+195 DWDSV
-200 AANADHVV
+200 ASAADHVV

-215 RCHASSLEARVSIG
+215 RVHASSLEARVSIA
-229 DYQVGTGTLT
+229 DYRIGTDSLT

-258 GIPENLIRVVTP
+258 GIPENRIRVVTP

-275 FGSKLCLYPEDVIV
+275 FGSKLCLYPEDVLV

-296 RKPVRWAETRAEHFT
+296 RRPIRWAETRSEHFT

-320 EYVSLAADNQGK
+320 EYVSLAADKEGK
-332 IQGLKVTTYANL
+332 IQALKVTTFANL
-344 GAYVSGMGAGIPVVS
+344 GAYVSGMGAGIPMVS
-359 GMVFPGV
+359 GMMFPGV

-375 IHGVFT
+375 IHGIFT

-400 IERAVDEL
+400 IERTIDEL
-408 AAKIGIDRVELRR
+408 AHKIGIDRVELRR
-421 RNFIQPHQFPYA
+421 RNFIQPDQFPYE
-433 NATGMTYDSGDYEK
+433 NATGMTYDSGEYERAMDK
-447 ALDKALEMIGWD
+447 ALDMIGW
-459 ELVAEHKVARARGR
+459 EKLLVEQEAARKQGR

-482 TEFCGFGESYQLQLV
+482 TEFCGFGDSHQLQLV

-521 GIDAAGQGHET
+521 GIDSAGQGHET
-532 SIAQIVATELGLDI
+532 SIAQVVASELGLDI
-546 NDVEVLQG
+546 DDMEVFQG

-569 SMSSAGTSA
+569 SMSSAGSSA
-578 ALAARKIMAKAT
+578 ALAARKIMAKAK
-590 RLAAY
+590 RLAAH
-595 MLDTECDDIV
+595 MLGVDVDDIV
-605 YNEGVFSVGPDGGRQ
+605 YKDGVFIAGTSGRQ
-620 VSFEEVAV
+620 LTFEEVSVA
-628 TAWRGVDLP
+628 AWRGVDLP

-645 EIAVFDPPAF
+645 EIAVFDPPTF
-655 TSPFGVHIAAV
+655 TTPFGVHIAAI

-672 GAIAIDRYVAVD
+672 GAITIDRYVAVD

-695 NGQIQGGVA
+695 NGQIHGGVA

-724 STSFMQY
+724 SASFMQY
-731 AVPRAHQLPRL
+731 AIPRAHQMPRL
-742 ETGHTITPSPVN
+742 ETGHTVTPSPIN
-754 PLGVKGVGESGAI
+754 PLGVKGVGESGTI
-767 GSQPAVVNAVM
+767 GSPPAVVNAVM
-778 DAVRG
+778 DAVRRLG
-783 HGVANLD
+783 IQNLD
-790 MPLTPA
+790 MPLTPS

-801 LQEAAK
+801 LQEVKK

>member
-1 MPSSNYPRLR
+1 MSSAPV
-11 RNPQMSNA
+11 SDA
-19 AATSQPATSTQYV
+19 ATSTQYV

-57 IGMLYASLVRSTLAH
+57 TGMLHASLVRSTLAH
-72 ADIVSIDTDAA
+72 ADIVSINTEAA

-93 TAADFSDDEMGT
+93 TAADFGDDEMGT

-120 RYPLARDA
+120 RYPLARHV

-150 AYFVDVEYAERPAVV
+150 AFYVDVEYSERPAVV
-165 DTEAA
+165 DTEGAA
-170 ALEGAPLVHDR
+170 AEGAPLVHDR

-188 VWHLGTG
+188 LWHLGSG
-195 DWDAV
+195 DWDTV
-200 AANADHVV
+200 AATADHVV

-215 RCHASSLEARVSIG
+215 RVHASSLEARVSIA

-246 VHVVRRNLSIAI
+246 VHVVRRNLSLAI
-258 GIPENLIRVVTP
+258 GIPENRIRVVTP

-296 RKPVRWAETRAEHFT
+296 RRPVRWAETRAEHFT

-320 EYVSLAADNQGK
+320 EYVSLAADKQGK
-332 IQGLKVTTYANL
+332 ILGLKVTTYANL
-344 GAYVSGMGAGIPVVS
+344 GAYVSGMGAGIPVVA
-359 GMVFPGV
+359 GMAYPGV
-366 YDITVADVD
+366 YDIEVADVD
-375 IHGVFT
+375 IHGLFT

-408 AAKIGIDRVELRR
+408 AAKSGIDRVELRR
-421 RNFIQPHQFPYA
+421 RNFIQPDQFPYS
-433 NATGMTYDSGDYEK
+433 NSTGMTYDSGDYER

-459 ELVAEHKVARARGR
+459 QLVEEQAAARSEGR

-482 TEFCGFGESYQLQLV
+482 TEFAGFGDSYQLQLI

-508 VTVTRTGSVIVQV
+508 ITVTRTGSVIVQV

-532 SIAQIVATELGLDI
+532 SIAQIVATELGVPID
-546 NDVEVLQG
+546 DVEVLQG

-569 SMSSAGTSA
+569 SMSSGGTAA
-578 ALAARKIMAKAT
+578 ALAARKILAKAT
-590 RLAAY
+590 LLAAH
-595 MLDTECDDIV
+595 MLDADVEDLV
-605 YNEGVFSVGPDGGRQ
+605 YASGVFSKGPDGGRQ
-620 VSFEEVAV
+620 VTFEEVAV
-628 TAWRGVDLP
+628 EAWRGVDLP
-637 EGMEPTLK
+637 EGMDATLK
-645 EIAVFDPPAF
+645 EMAVFDPKGF
-655 TSPFGVHIAAV
+655 TAPFGVHVAAV
-666 EIDPDT
+666 EIDRDT
-672 GAIAIDRYVAVD
+672 GAVTIDRFVAVD
-684 DCGNQINPQLV
+684 DCGNLINPKLAD
-695 NGQIQGGVA
+695 GQIHGGVA

-711 YEGLAWDEDGQPM
+711 YEGLTWDEDGQP
-724 STSFMQY
+724 TTASFMQY
-731 AVPRAHQLPRL
+731 AVPRAHHLPRL
-742 ETGHTITPSPVN
+742 ETGHTITPSPIN
-754 PLGVKGVGESGAI
+754 PLGVKGIGESGAI

-778 DAVRG
+778 DAVRPL
-783 HGVANLD
+783 GVGNLD

-796 KVWAA
+796 KVWTA
-801 LQEAAK
+801 LQEVAK

>member
-1 MPSSNYPRLR
+1 MTSTT
-11 RNPQMSNA
+11 
-19 AATSQPATSTQYV
+19 AATQPASSTQYV

-57 IGMLYASLVRSTLAH
+57 TGMLYASVVRSTLAH
-72 ADIVSIDTDAA
+72 ADIVSIDTEAA

-88 VVAVF
+88 MVAVF

-114 MDGIPE
+114 MDGIPD

-143 RVQADDA
+143 RAQADDA

-170 ALEGAPLVHDR
+170 AREGAPLVHDR

-200 AANADHVV
+200 AAAADHVV

-215 RCHASSLEARVSIG
+215 RVHASSLEARVSIA
-229 DYQVGTGTLT
+229 DFQVGTGTLT

-258 GIPENLIRVVTP
+258 GIPENRIRVVTP

-332 IQGLKVTTYANL
+332 IQALKVTTYANL

-447 ALDKALEMIGWD
+447 ALDKALDMIGWD
-459 ELVAEHKVARARGR
+459 GLVAEQELARAQGR

-482 TEFCGFGESYQLQLV
+482 TEFCGFGDSYQLQLV

-532 SIAQIVATELGLDI
+532 SIAQIVASELGLDI

-590 RLAAY
+590 RLAAH
-595 MLDTECDDIV
+595 MLDTEGDDIV
-605 YNEGVFSVGPDGGRQ
+605 YNDGVFSVGPDGDRQ
-620 VSFEEVAV
+620 VSFEDVAV
-628 TAWRGVDLP
+628 EAWRGVDLP
-637 EGMEPTLK
+637 QGMEPTLK

-672 GAIAIDRYVAVD
+672 GTVTIDRYVAVD
-684 DCGNQINPQLV
+684 DCGNLINPKLA
-695 NGQIQGGVA
+695 NGQIHGGVA

-711 YEGLAWDEDGQPM
+711 YEGLSWDEDGQPM

-731 AVPRAHQLPRL
+731 AVPRAHQMPRL

-783 HGVANLD
+783 LGVGNLD

-801 LQEAAK
+801 LQEVAK

>member
-1 MPSSNYPRLR
+1 MDSTTASL
-11 RNPQMSNA
+11 
-19 AATSQPATSTQYV
+19 QPATSTQYV
-32 GESVPRR
+32 GKSVLRR

-44 LTGTGTFS
+44 LTGTGTFT
-52 EDITL
+52 EDIKLTGKL
-57 IGMLYASLVRSTLAH
+57 HASLVRSTLAH
-72 ADIVSIDTDAA
+72 ADIVSIETETA

-93 TAADFSDDEMGT
+93 TAEDFGDDEMGT
-105 IPTDWTLPI
+105 VPTDWTLPI

-120 RYPLARDA
+120 RYPLARRT
-128 VKYVGEAVAVVIAET
+128 VKYVGEAVAVVIAQT
-143 RVQADDA
+143 RAQADDA
-150 AYFVDVEYAERPAVV
+150 TYFVDVEYAERPAVV
-165 DTEAA
+165 GTEAA
-170 ALEGAPLVHDR
+170 AQEGAPLVHDR

-188 VWHLGTG
+188 LWHHGTG
-195 DWDAV
+195 DWDTV
-200 AANADHVV
+200 AAAADHII

-215 RCHASSLEARVSIG
+215 RVHAASLEARVSIG

-258 GIPENLIRVVTP
+258 GIPENRIRVVTP

-275 FGSKLCLYPEDVIV
+275 FGSKLCLYPEDVLV
-289 SAVSRRL
+289 CAVSRRL
-296 RKPVRWAETRAEHFT
+296 RRPVQWAETRAEHFT

-320 EYVSLAADNQGK
+320 EYVSLAADNSGK

-344 GAYVSGMGAGIPVVS
+344 GAYISGMGAGIPVVA
-359 GMVFPGV
+359 GMAFPGV
-366 YDITVADVD
+366 YDIAVADVD

-408 AAKIGIDRVELRR
+408 AAKIGIDRIELRR

-433 NATGMTYDSGDYEK
+433 NATGMTYDSGEYER
-447 ALDKALEMIGWD
+447 ALDKALDMCRWD
-459 ELVAEHKVARARGR
+459 DLIAEHEAARSQGR

-482 TEFCGFGESYQLQLV
+482 TEFAGFGDSYELQLI

-508 VTVTRTGSVIVQV
+508 LTVTRTGSVIVQV
-521 GIDAAGQGHET
+521 GIDSAGQGHET

-595 MLDTECDDIV
+595 MLNTEVDQVTYKD
-605 YNEGVFSVGPDGGRQ
+605 GVFSSGPESGPRQ
-620 VSFEEVAV
+620 VSFEDVAV
-628 TAWRGVDLP
+628 EAWRGVDLP

-645 EIAVFDPPAF
+645 EVAVFDPKGF
-655 TSPFGVHIAAV
+655 TAPFGVHIAAV
-666 EIDPDT
+666 EIDPET
-672 GAIAIDRYVAVD
+672 GVVTIDRFFAVD
-684 DCGNQINPQLV
+684 DCGNIINPQLA
-695 NGQIQGGVA
+695 NGQIHGGIA

-711 YEGLAWDEDGQPM
+711 YEDLVWDEDGQPM

-731 AVPRAHQLPRL
+731 AVPRAHHMPRL

-754 PLGVKGVGESGAI
+754 PLGVKGIGESGAI

-778 DAVRG
+778 DAVRRL
-783 HGVANLD
+783 GVQNLD

-796 KVWAA
+796 KVWTA
-801 LQEAAK
+801 LQEAAR

>member
-1 MPSSNYPRLR
+1 
-11 RNPQMSNA
+11 MSNTTA
-19 AATSQPATSTQYV
+19 SPQPTTSTQYV

-52 EDITL
+52 EDIKLT
-57 IGMLYASLVRSTLAH
+57 GMLYASLVRSTLPH
-72 ADIVSIDTDAA
+72 ADILSIDTEAA
-83 RAQPG
+83 RSQPG

-93 TAADFSDDEMGT
+93 TAEDFSDDEMGT

-120 RYPLARDA
+120 RYPLARGI

-150 AYFVDVEYAERPAVV
+150 AHFVDVEYAERPAVV
-165 DTEAA
+165 GTEEAA
-170 ALEGAPLVHDR
+170 QEGAPLVHDR

-188 VWHLGTG
+188 LWHHGSG

-200 AANADHVV
+200 AAAADHIV

-215 RCHASSLEARVSIG
+215 RVHATSLEARVSIG

-258 GIPENLIRVVTP
+258 GIPENRIRVVTP

-275 FGSKLCLYPEDVIV
+275 FGSKLCLYPEDVLV
-289 SAVSRRL
+289 CAVSRRL
-296 RKPVRWAETRAEHFT
+296 RRPVQWAETRAEHFT

-320 EYVSLAADNQGK
+320 EYVSLAADNSGK
-332 IQGLKVTTYANL
+332 FQGLKVTTYANL
-344 GAYVSGMGAGIPVVS
+344 GAYVSGMGAGIPVVA
-359 GMVFPGV
+359 GMAFPGV

-408 AAKIGIDRVELRR
+408 AAKTGIDRVELRR
-421 RNFIQPHQFPYA
+421 RNFIRPHQFPYA
-433 NATGMTYDSGDYEK
+433 NATGMTYDSGEYER

-459 ELVAEHKVARARGR
+459 ELLADHEAARTQGR

-482 TEFCGFGESYQLQLV
+482 TEFAGFGDSYELQLI

-521 GIDAAGQGHET
+521 GIDSAGQGHET

-546 NDVEVLQG
+546 DDVEVLQG

-569 SMSSAGTSA
+569 SMSSAGTAA

-590 RLAAY
+590 RLAAH
-595 MLDTECDDIV
+595 MLDADVDEITYRD
-605 YNEGVFSVGPDGGRQ
+605 GVFRVGTDSDARQ
-620 VSFEEVAV
+620 LSFEDLAV
-628 TAWRGVDLP
+628 EAWRGADLP
-637 EGMEPTLK
+637 KGMEPTLK

-672 GAIAIDRYVAVD
+672 GAVTIDRFVAVD
-684 DCGNQINPQLV
+684 DCGNLINPQLA
-695 NGQIQGGVA
+695 NGQIHGGIA

-711 YEGLAWDEDGQPM
+711 FEDLAWDEDGQPM
-724 STSFMQY
+724 STSLMQY
-731 AVPRAHQLPRL
+731 AVPRAHHMPRL
-742 ETGHTITPSPVN
+742 ETGHTVTPSPVN
-754 PLGVKGVGESGAI
+754 PLGVKGIGESGAI

-778 DAVRG
+778 DAVRRL
-783 HGVANLD
+783 GVENLD

-796 KVWAA
+796 KVWTA

>member
-1 MPSSNYPRLR
+1 V
-11 RNPQMSNA
+11 
-19 AATSQPATSTQYV
+19 TSTRASLQPATSTQYV
-32 GESVPRR
+32 GKSVPRR

-44 LTGTGTFS
+44 LTGSGTFT
-52 EDITL
+52 EDIKLT
-57 IGMLYASLVRSTLAH
+57 GMLYASLVRSTLAH
-72 ADIVSIDTDAA
+72 ADIVSIDTEAA

-93 TAADFSDDEMGT
+93 TAADFDDDEMGT

-120 RYPLARDA
+120 RYPLAREA

-143 RVQADDA
+143 RAHAEDA
-150 AYFVDVEYAERPAVV
+150 TYFVDVEYAERPAVV
-165 DTEAA
+165 DTDTASR
-170 ALEGAPLVHDR
+170 EGAPQVHDR
-181 YERNTSY
+181 YENNTSY
-188 VWHLGTG
+188 VWHLGSG
-195 DWDAV
+195 DWDA
-200 AANADHVV
+200 AAAAADHVI
-208 DVRLVNQ
+208 DVRLINQ
-215 RCHASSLEARVSIG
+215 RVHATSLEARVSIG
-229 DYQVGTGTLT
+229 DYHAGTDRLT

-258 GIPENLIRVVTP
+258 GMPENRIRVVTP

-275 FGSKLCLYPEDVIV
+275 FGSKLCLYPEDVLV

-296 RKPVRWAETRAEHFT
+296 RRPVRWAETRAEHFT

-320 EYVSLAADNQGK
+320 EYVSLAADSQGK
-332 IQGLKVTTYANL
+332 ILALKVKTYANL
-344 GAYVSGMGAGIPVVS
+344 GAYVSGMGAGIP
-359 GMVFPGV
+359 MVAGFVYPGV
-366 YDITVADVD
+366 YDIKVADVD
-375 IHGVFT
+375 IHGLFT

-400 IERAVDEL
+400 IERAIDEL

-421 RNFIQPHQFPYA
+421 RNFIQPHQFPYN
-433 NATGMTYDSGDYEK
+433 NATGMTYDSGEYEK
-447 ALDKALEMIGWD
+447 ALDKALGMIGWD
-459 ELVAEHKVARARGR
+459 ELLAEHEVARAQGR

-482 TEFCGFGESYQLQLV
+482 TEFCGFGDSYELQLV

-546 NDVEVLQG
+546 DDVEVLQG

-590 RLAAY
+590 RLAAH
-595 MLDTECDDIV
+595 MLDSGVDELTYRD
-605 YNEGVFSVGPDGGRQ
+605 GVFSVRTDSGARQ
-620 VSFEEVAV
+620 LSFEEVAV
-628 TAWRGVDLP
+628 EAWRGMDLP
-637 EGMEPTLK
+637 EGMEPALK
-645 EIAVFDPPAF
+645 EIAVFDPPGF

-672 GAIAIDRYVAVD
+672 GAITIDRYIAVD
-684 DCGNQINPQLV
+684 DCGNLINPELA
-695 NGQIQGGVA
+695 NGQIHGGVA

-711 YEGLAWDEDGQPM
+711 YEELSWDEDGQPM
-724 STSFMQY
+724 SASLMQY
-731 AVPRAHQLPRL
+731 AVPRAHHMPRL
-742 ETGHTITPSPVN
+742 ETGHTVTPSPVN

-767 GSQPAVVNAVM
+767 GSQPAIVNAVM
-778 DAVRG
+778 DAVRRL
-783 HGVANLD
+783 GVENLD

-796 KVWAA
+796 KVWMA
-801 LQEAAK
+801 LKEAAK

>member
-1 MPSSNYPRLR
+1 MSRSAASS
-11 RNPQMSNA
+11 S
-19 AATSQPATSTQYV
+19 STQYV
-32 GESVPRR
+32 GESVLRR

-44 LTGTGTFS
+44 LTGTGTFT
-52 EDITL
+52 EDIKLT
-57 IGMLYASLVRSTLAH
+57 GMLHASMVRSTLAH
-72 ADIVSIDTDAA
+72 ADIVSIDTEVA

-93 TAADFSDDEMGT
+93 TASDFGDDEMGT

-120 RYPLARDA
+120 RYPLARGT
-128 VKYVGEAVAVVIAET
+128 VKYFGEAVAVVIAET
-143 RVQADDA
+143 RAQADDA
-150 AYFVDVEYAERPAVV
+150 TYFVEVEYAERPAAIG
-165 DTEAA
+165 TEAA
-170 ALEGAPLVHDR
+170 TREGAPLVHDR
-181 YERNTSY
+181 YANNTSY
-188 VWHLGTG
+188 VWHHGTG
-195 DWDAV
+195 DWNSV
-200 AANADHVV
+200 AATADHVI

-215 RCHASSLEARVSIG
+215 RVHASSLEARVSLA
-229 DYQVGTGTLT
+229 DYQPGTGSLT

-258 GIPENLIRVVTP
+258 GIPENRIRVVTP

-289 SAVSRRL
+289 SVASRRL
-296 RKPVRWAETRAEHFT
+296 NRPVKWAETRAEHFS

-320 EYVSLAADNQGK
+320 EYVSLAANNEGK
-332 IQGLKVTTYANL
+332 ILGLKVTTYANL
-344 GAYVSGMGAGIPVVS
+344 GAYVSGMGAGIPVVA
-359 GMVFPGV
+359 GMAFPGV
-366 YDITVADVD
+366 YDIAVADVD

-421 RNFIQPHQFPYA
+421 RNFIQPQQFPYD
-433 NATGMTYDSGDYEK
+433 NATGMTYDSGDYER
-447 ALDKALEMIGWD
+447 ALDKALDMVGWN
-459 ELVAEHKVARARGR
+459 ELLVEQETARSEGR

-482 TEFCGFGESYQLQLV
+482 TEFAGFGDSYQLQLI

-532 SIAQIVATELGLDI
+532 SIAQIVATELGVPID
-546 NDVEVLQG
+546 DVEVLQG

-578 ALAARKIMAKAT
+578 ALAARKILAKAT
-590 RLAAY
+590 RLAAH
-595 MLDTECDDIV
+595 MLDAGVDDIS
-605 YNEGVFSVGPDGGRQ
+605 YADGVFRVGWEGGREVTFQ
-620 VSFEEVAV
+620 DVSVE
-628 TAWRGVDLP
+628 AWRGVDLP

-672 GAIAIDRYVAVD
+672 GATTIDRFIAVD
-684 DCGNQINPQLV
+684 DCGNLINPQLA
-695 NGQIQGGVA
+695 NGQIHGGVA

-711 YEGLAWDEDGQPM
+711 YEDLDWDDDGQPK

-731 AVPRAHQLPRL
+731 AVPRAHHMPHL

-754 PLGVKGVGESGAI
+754 PLGVKGIGESGAI

-778 DAVRG
+778 DAVRSL
-783 HGVANLD
+783 GVGNLD

-801 LQEAAK
+801 LQEAAR

>member
-1 MPSSNYPRLR
+1 M
-11 RNPQMSNA
+11 
-19 AATSQPATSTQYV
+19 
-32 GESVPRR
+32 
-39 EDFRF
+39 
-44 LTGTGTFS
+44 
-52 EDITL
+52 
-57 IGMLYASLVRSTLAH
+57 AH
-72 ADIVSIDTDAA
+72 ADIVSINTDAA

-93 TAADFSDDEMGT
+93 TAADFGDDEMGT
-105 IPTDWTLPI
+105 VPTDWTLPI

-128 VKYVGEAVAVVIAET
+128 VKYVGEAVAVVVAES

-150 AYFVDVEYAERPAVV
+150 TVFVDVEYAERPAVV
-165 DTEAA
+165 DTEGAVA
-170 ALEGAPLVHDR
+170 DGAPQVHER

-188 VWHLGTG
+188 LWHLGTG
-195 DWDAV
+195 DWDAT
-200 AANADHVV
+200 AAAADHVV

-215 RCHASSLEARVSIG
+215 RVHASSLEARVSIA
-229 DYQVGTGTLT
+229 DYQVGSDTLT

-258 GIPENLIRVVTP
+258 GMPENRIRVVTP

-296 RKPVRWAETRAEHFT
+296 RRPVRWAETRAEHFT

-320 EYVSLAADNQGK
+320 EYVSLAADEQGK
-332 IQGLKVTTYANL
+332 ILGLKVTTYANL
-344 GAYVSGMGAGIPVVS
+344 GAYVSGMGAGIPVVA
-359 GMVFPGV
+359 GMAYPGV
-366 YDITVADVD
+366 YDIPVADVD

-408 AAKIGIDRVELRR
+408 AAKMGIDRIELRR
-421 RNFIQPHQFPYA
+421 RNFIQPEQFPYS
-433 NATGMTYDSGDYEK
+433 NSTGMTYDSGDYER

-459 ELVAEHKVARARGR
+459 ELVAEQAAARSRGR

-482 TEFCGFGESYQLQLV
+482 TEFAGFGDSYELQLI
-497 GFDRATWEQSV
+497 GFDRATWEQAV

-532 SIAQIVATELGLDI
+532 SIAQIVASELGLPID
-546 NDVEVLQG
+546 DVEVLQG

-569 SMSSAGTSA
+569 SMSSAGTAA
-578 ALAARKIMAKAT
+578 ALAARKVMAKAT
-590 RLAAY
+590 RLAAHLLGTDVESVLY
-595 MLDTECDDIV
+595 RDGI
-605 YNEGVFSVGPDGGRQ
+605 FRVGPDGRQ
-620 VSFEEVAV
+620 VTFEEVAV
-628 TAWRGVDLP
+628 EAWRAVDLP
-637 EGMEPTLK
+637 EGMEATLK
-645 EIAVFDPPAF
+645 EIAVFDPRGF
-655 TSPFGVHIAAV
+655 TAPFGVHVAAV

-672 GAIAIDRYVAVD
+672 GAVTIDRFVAVD
-684 DCGNQINPQLV
+684 DCGNLINPKLAE
-695 NGQIQGGVA
+695 GQIHGGVA

-711 YEGLAWDEDGQPM
+711 YEGLTWDDDGQPM
-724 STSFMQY
+724 TASFMQY

-742 ETGHTITPSPVN
+742 ETGHTVTPSPIN
-754 PLGVKGVGESGAI
+754 PLGVKGIGESGAI

-778 DAVRG
+778 DAVRRL
-783 HGVANLD
+783 GVGNLD

-796 KVWAA
+796 KVWTA

>member
-1 MPSSNYPRLR
+1 M
-11 RNPQMSNA
+11 
-19 AATSQPATSTQYV
+19 TSTAESLQSATATRYV
-32 GESVPRR
+32 GQSVPRR

-44 LTGTGTFS
+44 LTGTGTFC
-52 EDITL
+52 EDIKLT
-57 IGMLYASLVRSTLAH
+57 GMLYASLVRSTLAH
-72 ADIVSIDTDAA
+72 ADIVSIETDTA

-93 TAADFSDDEMGT
+93 TAQDFSDEEMGT
-105 IPTDWTLPI
+105 VPTDWTLPI

-120 RYPLARDA
+120 RYPLARGA

-143 RVQADDA
+143 RAQADDA
-150 AYFVDVEYAERPAVV
+150 ACFVDVEYSERPAVV
-165 DTEAA
+165 GTEAA
-170 ALEGAPLVHDR
+170 AQEGAPLVHDR

-188 VWHLGTG
+188 LWHHGTG

-200 AANADHVV
+200 AAAADHIV

-215 RCHASSLEARVSIG
+215 RVHATSLEARVSVG
-229 DYQVGTGTLT
+229 DYQVGTDTLT

-258 GIPENLIRVVTP
+258 GIPENRIRVVTP

-275 FGSKLCLYPEDVIV
+275 FGSKLCLYPEDVLV
-289 SAVSRRL
+289 CAVSRRL
-296 RKPVRWAETRAEHFT
+296 RRPVQWAETRAEHFT

-320 EYVSLAADNQGK
+320 EYVSLAADNRGK

-344 GAYVSGMGAGIPVVS
+344 GVYVSGMGAGIPVVA
-359 GMVFPGV
+359 GMAFPGV
-366 YDITVADVD
+366 YDIAVADVD

-421 RNFIQPHQFPYA
+421 RNFIQPHQFPYH

-459 ELVAEHKVARARGR
+459 ELLAEHERARSEGR

-482 TEFCGFGESYQLQLV
+482 TEFAGFGDSYELQLI

-508 VTVTRTGSVIVQV
+508 VTVTGTGSVIVQV
-521 GIDAAGQGHET
+521 GIDSAGQGHET

-546 NDVEVLQG
+546 DDVEVLQG

-590 RLAAY
+590 RLAAH
-595 MLDTECDDIV
+595 MLNADVDQVAYED
-605 YNEGVFSVGPDGGRQ
+605 GVFSVDRGSGSRQ
-620 VSFEEVAV
+620 LNFDEVALE
-628 TAWRGVDLP
+628 AWRGLDLP

-645 EIAVFDPPAF
+645 EIAIFDPPAF

-672 GAIAIDRYVAVD
+672 GTVTIERFIAVD
-684 DCGNQINPQLV
+684 DCGNLINPQLA
-695 NGQIQGGVA
+695 NGQIHGGVA

-711 YEGLAWDEDGQPM
+711 YEDLAWDEDGQPM
-724 STSFMQY
+724 STSLMHY
-731 AVPRAHQLPRL
+731 AVPRAHHMPRL

-754 PLGVKGVGESGAI
+754 PLGVKGIGESGAI

-778 DAVRG
+778 DVVRR
-783 HGVANLD
+783 HGVQNLD

-796 KVWAA
+796 KVWMA

>member
-1 MPSSNYPRLR
+1 MTSTAESL
-11 RNPQMSNA
+11 QS
-19 AATSQPATSTQYV
+19 ATATQYV
-32 GESVPRR
+32 GQSVPRR

-52 EDITL
+52 EDIKLT
-57 IGMLYASLVRSTLAH
+57 GMLYASLVRSTLAH
-72 ADIVSIDTDAA
+72 ADIVSIETDDA

-93 TAADFSDDEMGT
+93 TAQDFSDDEMGT
-105 IPTDWTLPI
+105 VPTDWTLPI

-120 RYPLARDA
+120 RYPLARGA

-143 RVQADDA
+143 RAQADDA

-165 DTEAA
+165 GTEAA
-170 ALEGAPLVHDR
+170 AQEGAPLVHDR

-188 VWHLGTG
+188 LWHHGTG

-200 AANADHVV
+200 AAAADHII

-215 RCHASSLEARVSIG
+215 RVHATSLEARVSIG
-229 DYQVGTGTLT
+229 DYQVGTDTLT

-258 GIPENLIRVVTP
+258 GIPENRIRVVTP

-275 FGSKLCLYPEDVIV
+275 FGSKLCLYPEDVLV
-289 SAVSRRL
+289 CAVSRRL
-296 RKPVRWAETRAEHFT
+296 RRPVQWAETRAEHFT
-311 GTSGGRDHV
+311 GTSSGRDHV
-320 EYVSLAADNQGK
+320 EYVTLAADNRGK

-344 GAYVSGMGAGIPVVS
+344 GAYVSGMGAGIPVVA
-359 GMVFPGV
+359 GMAFPGV
-366 YDITVADVD
+366 YDIAVADVD

-433 NATGMTYDSGDYEK
+433 NATGMTYDSGDYER

-459 ELVAEHKVARARGR
+459 ELAAEHEIARSQGR

-482 TEFCGFGESYQLQLV
+482 TEFAGFGDSYELQLI

-508 VTVTRTGSVIVQV
+508 VTVTGTGSVIVQV
-521 GIDAAGQGHET
+521 GIDSAGQGHET

-546 NDVEVLQG
+546 DNVEVLQG

-595 MLDTECDDIV
+595 MLNTKVDEVAYKD
-605 YNEGVFSVGPDGGRQ
+605 GVFSVDAGNGSRQ
-620 VSFEEVAV
+620 LSFEEVAV
-628 TAWRGVDLP
+628 EAWRGVDLP

-645 EIAVFDPPAF
+645 EIAIFDPPAF

-672 GAIAIDRYVAVD
+672 GAITIERFVAVD
-684 DCGNQINPQLV
+684 DCGNLINPQLA
-695 NGQIQGGVA
+695 NGQIHGGVA

-711 YEGLAWDEDGQPM
+711 YEDLSWDEDGQPM
-724 STSFMQY
+724 STSLMQY
-731 AVPRAHQLPRL
+731 AVPRAHQMPRL

-754 PLGVKGVGESGAI
+754 PLGVKGIGESGAI

-778 DAVRG
+778 DAVRRL
-783 HGVANLD
+783 GVQNLD

-796 KVWAA
+796 KVWTA
-801 LQEAAK
+801 LQEAGK

>member
-1 MPSSNYPRLR
+1 MSSNT
-11 RNPQMSNA
+11 SSE
-19 AATSQPATSTQYV
+19 ATARTGYV

-39 EDFRF
+39 EDYRF
-44 LTGTGTFS
+44 LTGSGTFS
-52 EDITL
+52 EDLKLT
-57 IGMLYASLVRSTLAH
+57 GMLYASIVRSTLAH
-72 ADIVSIDTDAA
+72 ADITSIDTEFA
-83 RAQPG
+83 RSQPG

-93 TAADFSDDEMGT
+93 TAADFGDDEMGT

-114 MDGIPE
+114 MDGIPD
-120 RYPLARDA
+120 RYPLARGT
-128 VKYVGEAVAVVIAET
+128 VKYVGEAIAVVIAET
-143 RVQADDA
+143 RAQADDA
-150 AYFVDVEYAERPAVV
+150 AHLVDVDYVERPAVV
-165 DTEAA
+165 DTEGAA
-170 ALEGAPLVHDR
+170 GDGAPLVHER

-188 VWHLGTG
+188 LWHLGTG

-200 AANADHVV
+200 AASAAHVV

-215 RCHASSLEARVSIG
+215 RVHASSLEARVSLA
-229 DYQVGTGTLT
+229 DYQVGTRTLT

-258 GIPENLIRVVTP
+258 GIPENRIRVVTP

-289 SAVSRRL
+289 CAVSRRL
-296 RKPVRWAETRAEHFT
+296 GRPVRWAESRTEHFT

-320 EYVSLAADNQGK
+320 EHVSLAADAEGK
-332 IQGLKVTTYANL
+332 ILGLKVTSYANL

-366 YDITVADVD
+366 YDIPVADVD
-375 IHGVFT
+375 VHGVFT

-408 AAKIGIDRVELRR
+408 AAEMGMDRIELRR
-421 RNFIQPHQFPYA
+421 RNFIQPDQFPYS

-459 ELVAEHKVARARGR
+459 ALILEQEAARSEGR

-482 TEFCGFGESYQLQLV
+482 TEFCGFGDSFQLQLV

-508 VTVTRTGSVIVQV
+508 ITVTRTGEVIVQV

-546 NDVEVLQG
+546 DTVEVLQG

-578 ALAARKIMAKAT
+578 ALAARKILAKAT
-590 RLAAY
+590 RLAAHL
-595 MLDTECDDIV
+595 LDAPIEDIV
-605 YNEGVFSVGPDGGRQ
+605 YADGVFRVGPDEGGR
-620 VSFEEVAV
+620 SMGFADVAV
-628 TAWRGVDLP
+628 EAWRGVDLP

-655 TSPFGVHIAAV
+655 TSPFGVHIASV

-672 GAIAIDRYVAVD
+672 GAITIDRYVAVD
-684 DCGNQINPQLV
+684 DCGNLINPQLAE
-695 NGQIQGGVA
+695 GQILGGVA

-711 YEGLAWDEDGQPM
+711 YEGLTWDEDGQPM
-724 STSFMQY
+724 TASFMQY

-742 ETGHTITPSPVN
+742 ETGHTVTPSPIN

-778 DAVRG
+778 DAVRRL
-783 HGVANLD
+783 GVRNLD
-790 MPLTPA
+790 MPLTPP

-801 LQEAAK
+801 LQEVSA

>member
-1 MPSSNYPRLR
+1 M
-11 RNPQMSNA
+11 
-19 AATSQPATSTQYV
+19 TSTDSALQPATSTHYV
-32 GESVPRR
+32 GVSVPRR

-44 LTGTGTFS
+44 LTGTGMFC

-57 IGMLYASLVRSTLAH
+57 TGMLYASIVRSTLAH
-72 ADIVSIDTDAA
+72 ADIISIDTEAA

-93 TAADFSDDEMGT
+93 TAADFSDDEMRT

-114 MDGIPE
+114 MDGIPD

-128 VKYVGEAVAVVIAET
+128 VKYVGEAVAVVIAES
-143 RVQADDA
+143 RAQADDA
-150 AYFVDVEYAERPAVV
+150 AYFVDVEYTERPAVV

-170 ALEGAPLVHDR
+170 THEGAPLVHDR

-188 VWHLGTG
+188 VWHHGTG
-195 DWDAV
+195 DWDSV
-200 AANADHVV
+200 AATADHVV

-215 RCHASSLEARVSIG
+215 RVHASSLEARVSIA

-246 VHVVRRNLSIAI
+246 VHVVRRNLSIAL
-258 GIPENLIRVVTP
+258 GIPENRIRVVTP

-320 EYVSLAADNQGK
+320 EYVSLAADDQGK

-344 GAYVSGMGAGIPVVS
+344 GAYVSGMGAGIPVVA
-359 GMVFPGV
+359 GMAYPGV

-408 AAKIGIDRVELRR
+408 AAKTGIDRVELRR

-459 ELVAEHKVARARGR
+459 EMLAEHEVARTQGR

-482 TEFCGFGESYQLQLV
+482 TEFCGFGESKQLQLI

-521 GIDAAGQGHET
+521 GIDAAGHGHET

-546 NDVEVLQG
+546 DDVEVLQG

-569 SMSSAGTSA
+569 SMSSAGTAA

-590 RLAAY
+590 SLAAH
-595 MLDTECDDIV
+595 MLDTESDEIV
-605 YNEGVFSVGPDGGRQ
+605 YKDGVFSVGQDGDRQ
-620 VSFEEVAV
+620 LSFEEVAV
-628 TAWRGVDLP
+628 TAWLGIDLP
-637 EGMEPTLK
+637 ERMEPTLK

-672 GAIAIDRYVAVD
+672 GAVAIDRYVAVD

-711 YEGLAWDEDGQPM
+711 YEGLVWDEDGQPM

-731 AVPRAHQLPRL
+731 AVPRAHHMPRL

-778 DAVRG
+778 DAVRRL
-783 HGVANLD
+783 GVGNLD

-796 KVWAA
+796 KVWSA

>member
-1 MPSSNYPRLR
+1 MSSTK
-11 RNPQMSNA
+11 A
-19 AATSQPATSTQYV
+19 AARPSAINGYV

-57 IGMLYASLVRSTLAH
+57 PGMLYASMVRSTLAH
-72 ADIVSIDTDAA
+72 ADILSINTEAA

-93 TAADFSDDEMGT
+93 TAADFGDDEMGT

-114 MDGIPE
+114 MDGIPD
-120 RYPLARDA
+120 RYPLARNT
-128 VKYVGEAVAVVIAET
+128 VKYYGEAVAVVIAET
-143 RVQADDA
+143 RAQADDA
-150 AYFVDVEYAERPAVV
+150 SYFVDVEYAERPVVV
-165 DTEAA
+165 DAEKAVQD
-170 ALEGAPLVHDR
+170 GAPLVHDR
-181 YERNTSY
+181 YPLNTSY
-188 VWHLGTG
+188 LWHLGSG

-200 AANADHVV
+200 AAAADHVI

-215 RCHASSLEARVSIG
+215 RVHASSLEARVSIG
-229 DYQVGTGTLT
+229 DYQVGSSTLT
-239 LYLGTQN
+239 LHLGTQN

-258 GIPENLIRVVTP
+258 GIPENRIRVVTP

-275 FGSKLCLYPEDVIV
+275 FGSKLCLYPEDVV
-289 SAVSRRL
+289 VCAVSRRL
-296 RKPVRWAETRAEHFT
+296 RRPVRWAETRAEHFT

-320 EYVSLAADNQGK
+320 EYVSLAADKLGK
-332 IQGLKVTTYANL
+332 IQALKVTTYANL
-344 GAYVSGMGAGIPVVS
+344 GAYVSGMGAGIPMLS
-359 GMVFPGV
+359 GMMFPGV

-375 IHGVFT
+375 IHGIFT

-408 AAKIGIDRVELRR
+408 AAKTGIDRIELRR
-421 RNFIQPHQFPYA
+421 RNFIQPVQFPYT

-447 ALDKALEMIGWD
+447 ALDKALDMIGWD
-459 ELVAEHKVARARGR
+459 ALLAEQEAARSEGR

-482 TEFCGFGESYQLQLV
+482 TEFCGFGDSYQVQLI
-497 GFDRATWEQSV
+497 GFDRATWEQAV
-508 VTVTRTGSVIVQV
+508 MTVTRTGSVVVQV

-532 SIAQIVATELGLDI
+532 SIAQIVADELGIDI
-546 NDVEVLQG
+546 DDVEVLQG

-569 SMSSAGTSA
+569 SMSSAGSA
-578 ALAARKIMAKAT
+578 ASLAAKKIMVKATALAAH
-590 RLAAY
+590 L
-595 MLDTECDDIV
+595 LDTEVDNVV
-605 YNEGVFSVGPDGGRQ
+605 YNKGVFSVVPGDGGRPLT
-620 VSFEEVAV
+620 FEEVAV
-628 TAWRGVDLP
+628 EAWRGVDLP
-637 EGMEPTLK
+637 KGMEPTLK
-645 EIAVFDPPAF
+645 EIAVFDPPNF

-666 EIDPDT
+666 EIDPET

-684 DCGNQINPQLV
+684 DCGNLV
-695 NGQIQGGVA
+695 NPKLVEGQIHGGVA

-711 YEGLAWDEDGQPM
+711 YEGLSWDEDGQPM
-724 STSFMQY
+724 AASFMQY
-731 AVPRAHQLPRL
+731 TVPRAHQLPRL
-742 ETGHTITPSPVN
+742 ETGHTITPSPLN

-778 DAVRG
+778 DAVRPL
-783 HGVANLD
+783 GVANLD

-796 KVWAA
+796 SVWMA